1 MRLGLTQR
9 RQRIETAAAK
19 LSQLNPR
26 LVLSRGYAIVLKGT
40 HEIVR
45 EAAAAPAGTELKI
58 LFAESEL
65 KAVTTG

>member
-9 RQRIETAAAK
+9 RQRLETAAAK

-26 LVLSRGYAIVLKGT
+26 LVLSRGYAIVLNEKR
-40 HEIVR
+40 EILR
-45 EAAAAPAGTELKI
+45 DASAAPAGTELKI

-65 KAVTTG
+65 KAIATD